1 MLKKYNMIS
10 DYFSSKY
17 GSAQYSKLFSDVEGY
32 CMFIGYPRSGH
43 SLVGSLLDAHPN
55 MVFAHE
61 LDALKY
67 INSGFSKAQ
76 IYYLILENSRNFTSS
91 GRRWRGYSYEVP
103 NQWQGKFKKLRI
115 IGDKKGG
122 RSTRRF
128 GADPTLLEVLR
139 RIIDSDL
146 KFIHVIR
153 NPYDNISRIFIRGRV
168 KYGGVLA
175 NSIPSYFELSDTIVN
190 LKKGMNDKEM
200 LDVRLETFIQD
211 PTGCLRK
218 ICAFLGVDASGD
230 YLDDCASIVF
240 KTPKKSRHDVEW
252 NHESIDE
259 VKRRMK
265 AYPFLKGYSF
275 ES

>member
-1 MLKKYNMIS
+1 MINE
-10 DYFSSKY
+10 FFKSKY
-17 GSAQYSKLFSDVEGY
+17 GGYKYSQLFDDVEGY

-43 SLVGSLLDAHPN
+43 SLVGSLLDAHPH

-67 INSGFSKAQ
+67 IRSGFSKDQ

-128 GADPTLLEVLR
+128 GADPTLLEALR
-139 RIIDSDL
+139 GTIDSDL

-175 NSIPSYFELSDTIVN
+175 HSIPSYFELSDTILN
-190 LKKGMNDKEM
+190 FKKGMKDKEM
-200 LDVRLETFIQD
+200 LDVRLETLIQD
-211 PTGCLRK
+211 PTECLRK
-218 ICAFLGVDASGD
+218 ICVFLGVDASGD

-240 KTPKKSRHDVEW
+240 KTPKKSRDDVEW
-252 NHESIDE
+252 DPESIDE